1 MRALRPFRPYII
13 TWLLLNLPLWLLAA
27 ALPMQRPTAAL
38 AAVVSTLVL
47 SLWMRERQ
55 TLIKEIAGG
64 RLLNPGWLRLSE
76 QAEVAVADMRK
87 AQQRELSLVQEQA
100 AHWQQLLS
108 DISQPVLLTNAV
120 QRVVYA
126 NPAAVE
132 AFGDKVVGLLLGQ
145 AIRAPELLTNAEMT
159 LKDGQPR
166 QLEAVIAE
174 GEQDWIYRISLRRL
188 PNQDNLLVFAEDIT
202 ELRMQEQAR
211 VDFVANA
218 SHELRTPLASV
229 LGFVETLLGPA
240 RDDADARERFL
251 TIIHEEAGRMSRMV
265 NSLLSLSQVEQSKE
279 APDEEIDLIPVVQE
293 VVRGLEMQSKHRQM
307 PIQLTLPDHLPL
319 MGDDDQL
326 AQVIRNLLDNALK
339 YGRSGTPIL
348 LSAQQVAANGDDPS
362 WEIKIQDQGDGIP
375 PEALPRLSER
385 FYRVDKARARSI
397 GGSGLGLAIVKHILQ
412 RHGGNLKIDSVL
424 GQGSTFTLHLPTA
437 TKPMQA
443 AA

>member
-1 MRALRPFRPYII
+1 
-13 TWLLLNLPLWLLAA
+13 
-27 ALPMQRPTAAL
+27 
-38 AAVVSTLVL
+38 
-47 SLWMRERQ
+47 
-55 TLIKEIAGG
+55 
-64 RLLNPGWLRLSE
+64 
-76 QAEVAVADMRK
+76 
-87 AQQRELSLVQEQA
+87 
-100 AHWQQLLS
+100 
-108 DISQPVLLTNAV
+108 
-120 QRVVYA
+120 
-126 NPAAVE
+126 
-132 AFGDKVVGLLLGQ
+132 LGQ

-348 LSAQQVAANGDDPS
+348 LSAQQVAANGDNPS

>member
-1 MRALRPFRPYII
+1 MRALRPYLL
-13 TWLLLNLPLWLLAA
+13 TWLLLTLPLALMAMIWPGHWPA
-27 ALPMQRPTAAL
+27 ALVAAL
-38 AAVVSTLVL
+38 TSGLVL
-47 SLWMRERQ
+47 ALWMRERQ
-55 TLIKEIAGG
+55 TLIKEIASGQ
-64 RLLNPGWLRLSE
+64 RLTPGWLRLSE
-76 QAEVAVADMRK
+76 QAELAVADMRK
-87 AQQRELSLVQEQA
+87 AQQRELSLAQDQA
-100 AHWQQLLS
+100 AHWQQLLNQ
-108 DISQPVLLTNAV
+108 ISQPVLLTNAS

-159 LKDGQPR
+159 LQDGLPR
-166 QLEAVIAE
+166 QLEAVLSE
-174 GEQDWIYRISLRRL
+174 GEQDWIYRISLRRQQG
-188 PNQDNLLVFAEDIT
+188 QDNLLVFAEDIT
-202 ELRMQEQAR
+202 ELRMQERAR

-251 TIIHEEAGRMSRMV
+251 TIIHEEASRMSRMV
-265 NSLLSLSQVEQSKE
+265 NSLLSLSQVEQVME
-279 APDEEIDLIPVVQE
+279 APDEEIDLVPLVRE

-307 PIQLTLPDHLPL
+307 PIQLTLPDHLML
-319 MGDDDQL
+319 LGDDDQL

-339 YGRSGTPIL
+339 YGRSGTPIQL
-348 LSAQQVAANGDDPS
+348 TAQQVAAEGDGVN
-362 WEIKIQDQGDGIP
+362 WEITVQDQGDGIP

-412 RHGGNLKIDSVL
+412 RHGGSLKVDSVL
-424 GQGSTFTLHLPTA
+424 GQGSTFTLHLPA
-437 TKPMQA
+437 THKALQA

>member
-1 MRALRPFRPYII
+1 MRSFRPFRPYII
-13 TWLLLNLPLWLLAA
+13 SWLLLNLPLALMAAIWPGYWPA
-27 ALPMQRPTAAL
+27 ALV
-38 AAVVSTLVL
+38 AAVTSALML

-55 TLIKEIAGG
+55 TLIKEIASGQ
-64 RLLNPGWLRLSE
+64 LLTPGWLRLSE

-87 AQQRELSLVQEQA
+87 AQQRELGLAQEQA
-100 AHWQQLLS
+100 AHWQQLLNH
-108 DISQPVLLTNAV
+108 ISQPVLLTNGV
-120 QRVVYA
+120 QRVVFV

-159 LKDGQPR
+159 LKDGLPR
-166 QLEAVIAE
+166 QLEAVLSE

-188 PNQDNLLVFAEDIT
+188 PNQDHLLVFAEDIT
-202 ELRMQEQAR
+202 ELRMQERAR

-251 TIIHEEAGRMSRMV
+251 TIIHEEASRMSRMV

-279 APDEEIDLIPVVQE
+279 APDEEIDLVPVVQE

-319 MGDDDQL
+319 VGDDDQL

-348 LSAQQVAANGDDPS
+348 LSAQQVAANGDNPG

-424 GQGSTFTLHLPTA
+424 GQGSTFTLHLPA
-437 TKPMQA
+437 AIKPMQA